1 MLRRT
6 RAEAV
11 DGAGSAAEANG
22 LVAAEEMEP
31 VGLAMAGSSGR
42 GEVDQEES

>member
-1 MLRRT
+1 MG
-6 RAEAV
+6 
-11 DGAGSAAEANG
+11 GAGSVAEANG
-22 LVAAEEMEP
+22 LVAAEMEP